1 MEGGG
6 PRGDVHCVQGRREAP
21 SVLPK
26 HPDPHGVAITNT
38 HLWMV
43 CWQAEITVRVTCLD
57 GLPMCGCVFRPGSL
71 YLGTPKNILWQCVTV
86 VITVLAWWHPKHLE
100 CFIIR
105 ADVWVPPDLL
115 KNCLGQES
123 GICVINSL
131 PRCS

>member
-6 PRGDVHCVQGRREAP
+6 PRGDVHCVQGRGEAP

-43 CWQAEITVRVTCLD
+43 CWQVEITVRVTCLD

-86 VITVLAWWHPKHLE
+86 VITVLAWWASKAPGVLHNP
-100 CFIIR
+100 CWR
-105 ADVWVPPDLL
+105 
-115 KNCLGQES
+115 LGPSRSTEE
-123 GICVINSL
+123 L
-131 PRCS
+131 PGTGVRNLCY